1 MKKMKAFYFP
11 KHFTLVL
18 DLSFTKEPWHKN
30 YINNSW
36 TILMA
41 ELKL

>member
-1 MKKMKAFYFP
+1 MKARLFSE
-11 KHFTLVL
+11 HFSLVS
-18 DLSFTKEPWHKN
+18 DLNFKKEPWHKN

-36 TILMA
+36 AILMA